1 MNVPS
6 IPSSSGR
13 VLPQVISACLVTGG
27 SGFLGINLIRLL
39 LARGVRV
46 RSLDIAP
53 FDYPERDRVE
63 AILGDIRD
71 AAAVARAMHGVD
83 AVVHCA
89 AALPLASAAEIVSTD
104 VGGTQLLLDAAW
116 QQQLP
121 CFVFISST
129 SVYGIPDHS
138 PIREGDALHGVGPY
152 GSAKIEAE
160 RLCAKARQRGLC
172 VPVLRP
178 KSFVGPER
186 LGAFEL
192 LYDWACDGHGFP
204 VLGRGDNRYQLLD
217 VEDLCEV
224 IWLCLTR
231 ERALVDDTYN
241 VGAYDFG
248 TMRDNFQCVLDCAG
262 HGRHV
267 VALPQRPAV
276 WLLRLLEALHL
287 SPLYRWIYETAAHES
302 EVSIDHLQ
310 ARLGF
315 TPRYSNRDAL
325 QRNYDWYVAHRAEFR
340 GQSGVTHRVPWKH
353 GVLALAKW
361 LF

>member
-1 MNVPS
+1 M
-6 IPSSSGR
+6 
-13 VLPQVISACLVTGG
+13 LPQVIASCLVTGG
-27 SGFLGINLIRLL
+27 SGFLGINLTRLL

-46 RSLDIAP
+46 RSLDTAP
-53 FDYPERDRVE
+53 FDHPERGRVE
-63 AILGDIRD
+63 AMLGDIRD
-71 AAAVARAMHGVD
+71 AAMVARAMDGVD

-89 AALPLASAAEIVSTD
+89 AALPLASEAEIVSTD
-104 VGGTQLLLDAAW
+104 VGGTRLLLETALGR
-116 QQQLP
+116 QLP
-121 CFVFISST
+121 RFVFISST

-138 PIREGDALHGVGPY
+138 PIHEDDALHGVGPY
-152 GSAKIEAE
+152 GIAKIEAE
-160 RLCAKARQRGLC
+160 QLCAQARRQGLC

-231 ERALVDDTYN
+231 ERAVVDDTFN
-241 VGAYDFG
+241 VGAHEFG
-248 TMRDNFQCVLDCAG
+248 TMRDNFECVLGRAG

-287 SPLYRWIYETAAHES
+287 SPLYRWIYETAAHDS
-302 EVSIDHLQ
+302 EVSIARLQ
-310 ARLGF
+310 SRLGF
-315 TPRYSNRDAL
+315 TPRHSNCDAL

-340 GQSGVTHRVPWKH
+340 GRSGVTHRVPWRH